1 VEHLGDPEVLSS
13 AVNDVVL
20 GYLRDLSA
28 HSDVAEALLEAV
40 APLGDVQSYC
50 PDLSQYRYVAVATR
64 GVVFGF
70 AVGMATVG
78 FRLSPEFKLRA
89 LATGAED
96 LVQAGPEWVG
106 IELFRNDWPDP
117 DLKFWAL
124 RAYVYA
130 RE

>member
-1 VEHLGDPEVLSS
+1 VKHARDP
-13 AVNDVVL
+13 AVHSGAVHDVVS
-20 GYLRDLSA
+20 GHLRDLSA

-50 PDLSQYRYVAVATR
+50 PDPSQYRYVAVATR

-70 AVGMATVG
+70 AVGMGLIG
-78 FRLSPEFKLRA
+78 FRLSPEFKSRA
-89 LATGAED
+89 LATGAAD
-96 LVQAGPEWVG
+96 LSQAGPDWIG
-106 IELFRNDWPDP
+106 INVFRPDWPEP